1 MPTFDYFKQAQSYYA
16 QSPAIILG
24 SGASAAFSMSGMW
37 ALAEHLKKCV
47 DNSTLEANDRTEWDK
62 FTTLLDDNVDL
73 ESALHQVNLSETL
86 TNEVVRNTWLLITP
100 EDLSVFNS
108 SLHIRDFFPLG
119 RLLSDYFKST
129 TTSID
134 IITTNYDRLAEYSCE
149 QEGFHHY
156 TGFSHGFRRLLK
168 EPEYLRCERVVNIWK
183 VHGSLDWFKSSTSE
197 VVGFG
202 NAVEIPVDFTPQ
214 IVTPGN
220 DKYLKTHFE
229 PYRTIIAKAD
239 HAIESANSY
248 LAIGFGFNDRH
259 IQEKLIQKC
268 LRDKACI
275 TVITYQLSDAT
286 KSFLFKSGIENYLA
300 VERGGHDGESII
312 YSSLID
318 TPITVD
324 KDYWTLQGYLNLIL

>member
-24 SGASAAFSMSGMW
+24 SGASAAFGMSGMG
-37 ALAEHLKKCV
+37 ALADYLKSSV
-47 DNSTLEANDRTEWDK
+47 DNSTLGSEECIEWDK
-62 FTTLLDDNVDL
+62 FVTLLDQNVDL
-73 ESALHQVNLSETL
+73 ESALHQVNLSERL
-86 TNEVVRNTWLLITP
+86 TGEVVRNTWSLITP
-100 EDLSVFNS
+100 EDLNVFDN
-108 SLHIRDFFPLG
+108 SLHVRDFFPLG
-119 RLLSDYFKST
+119 RLLADYFKST
-129 TTSID
+129 ATSID
-134 IITTNYDRLAEYSCE
+134 IITTNYDRLGEYSCE

-183 VHGSLDWFKSSTSE
+183 VHGSLDWFKSNTSE

-202 NAVEIPVDFTPQ
+202 NVTEIPNDFTPQ
-214 IVTPGN
+214 IVTPGTE
-220 DKYLKTHFE
+220 KYRITHLE
-229 PYRTIIAKAD
+229 PFRTIIAKAD

-248 LAIGFGFNDRH
+248 LAIGFGFNDQH

-268 LRDKACI
+268 LRDKASI

-286 KSFLFKSGIENYLA
+286 KTFLFESGIENYIA
-300 VERGGHDGESII
+300 IERGSHDNESII
-312 YSSLID
+312 YSSMVD

-324 KDYWTLQGYLNLIL
+324 EDHWTLQGYLNLIL

>member
-1 MPTFDYFKQAQSYYA
+1 MPIFDYFKQAQSYYA

-24 SGASAAFSMSGMW
+24 SGASAAYGMSGMG
-37 ALAEHLKKCV
+37 ALAEHLKNSV
-47 DNSTLEANDRTEWDK
+47 DSSTFDQGENIEWDK
-62 FTTLLDDNVDL
+62 FVTLLDAEVDL
-73 ESALHQVNLSETL
+73 ESALHQVNLSEKL
-86 TNEVVRNTWLLITP
+86 TNEVVINTWLLINP
-100 EDLSVFNS
+100 EDLTVFNN
-108 SLHIRDFFPLG
+108 SLQTRDYFPLG
-119 RLLSDYFKST
+119 RLLTDFFKST

-134 IITTNYDRLAEYSCE
+134 IITTNYDRLGEYSCE

-202 NAVEIPVDFTPQ
+202 NLAEIPVDFTPQ

-220 DKYLKTHFE
+220 DKYLKTHLE

-239 HAIESANSY
+239 HAIESAKSY

-286 KSFLFKSGIENYLA
+286 KMFLFESGIENYLA
-300 VERGGHDGESII
+300 IERGSHDEESII

-318 TPITVD
+318 APVTID
-324 KDYWTLQGYLNLIL
+324 KDHWTLQGYLNLIL